1 MEIKDDIC
9 PRCSAKNSFEM
20 DMHTGVIVCANCAH
34 MAQESIIDDKGGNRP
49 QSHIRDPMKAGEG
62 NNLGSN
68 LIKINK
74 DGNAVRAKYSEG
86 SYNQTSTERNYE
98 EINKI
103 LSNKDITKLVIEETI
118 NIYDQVIKELIIK
131 RRNFKALVCAMYY
144 IASKKLKMSKSF
156 KDISLM
162 FDISEAKIKKEYNY
176 IKNVVNNVLTVEQQN
191 DTLKNYIRTFCEE
204 NKENDE
210 YKSLAILIAKN
221 INESSIL
228 EGKNTNTI
236 TGLSLYI
243 AMKLEKTNSVTKD
256 KICERRVNKNTLNK
270 VYKQIKDYFDVIIPE
285 KYKDKIKYLILNN

>member
-1 MEIKDDIC
+1 MKDDIC
-9 PRCSAKNSFEM
+9 PKCSAKNSFEI
-20 DMHTGVIVCANCAH
+20 DMHNGIIFCANCGH

-86 SYNQTSTERNYE
+86 LYNQTSTKRNYE

-118 NIYDQVIKELIIK
+118 NIYDQVIKKLKIK
-131 RRNFKALVCAMYY
+131 RRKFKALVCAMYY
-144 IASKKLKMSKSF
+144 ISSKKLKMSKSF

-191 DTLKNYIRTFCEE
+191 ENTNQSSSTALKPKSNEYD
-204 NKENDE
+204 NKIIIDITDNNKNG
-210 YKSLAILIAKN
+210 KSLNKR
-221 INESSIL
+221 
-228 EGKNTNTI
+228 GKT
-236 TGLSLYI
+236 
-243 AMKLEKTNSVTKD
+243 
-256 KICERRVNKNTLNK
+256 
-270 VYKQIKDYFDVIIPE
+270 Q
-285 KYKDKIKYLILNN
+285 